1 LENVQGDE
9 RDIIFFSI
17 TYGPDASGK
26 VTMNFGPLNGEGGHR
41 RLNVA
46 VSRAREGVVIFS
58 TLRPEQI
65 DLSKVRA
72 AGVRDLKHYLEFAI
86 GGPRALIAASTP
98 TGLGPDS
105 PFEVAVATMLRD
117 KGWVV
122 HNQVGCSGYRID
134 MAVVDPRAPGRYLLG
149 IECDGATY
157 HSSAS
162 ARDRDRL
169 RQHVLETL
177 GWKLHRI
184 WSTDW
189 WFSAE
194 RELDKLHK
202 QLEAVLAEHP
212 NAPDDEVQEPAA
224 EEPSGEEQALFAG
237 LAPITTTSRAP
248 ELPKYAPV
256 QITGGSPEAFYENSA
271 AAVLREN
278 VERIIT
284 QEGPVPDSVLFE
296 RIARAWGLNRT
307 GSKIVE
313 RLQRFVPREAIRTS
327 DGGKTFY
334 WPPGTKPE
342 GWTSFRVADDTEN
355 SKRHVRDVPVE
366 EIGALVKHLLEQ
378 SGASRRVD
386 LARTACK
393 LLGMA
398 RTPADAEARVDAAIE
413 RLLASAQVREEDGYL
428 RL

>member
-1 LENVQGDE
+1 
-9 RDIIFFSI
+9 
-17 TYGPDASGK
+17 
-26 VTMNFGPLNGEGGHR
+26 
-41 RLNVA
+41 VA

-72 AGVRDLKHYLEFAI
+72 AGVKDLKHYLEFAI
-86 GGPRALIAASTP
+86 GGPRALVASSAP

-105 PFEVAVATMLRD
+105 PFEVAVANMLRD

-122 HNQVGCSGYRID
+122 HSQVGCSGYRID

-149 IECDGATY
+149 VECDGASY

-169 RQHVLETL
+169 RQHVLESL
-177 GWKLHRI
+177 GWQLHRI

-194 RELDKLHK
+194 RELEKLHAK
-202 QLEAVLAEHP
+202 LEATLSQEAPVSMDAVSTGDEHAEVE
-212 NAPDDEVQEPAA
+212 A
-224 EEPSGEEQALFAG
+224 SGREAALFAG
-237 LAPITTTSRAP
+237 LAPIQTAPRQQP
-248 ELPKYAPV
+248 ELPRYMPV
-256 QITGGSPEAFYENSA
+256 EVRGGTPEAFYEPSA
-271 AAVLREN
+271 APQIRES
-278 VERIIT
+278 VAHIIA

-296 RIARAWGLNRT
+296 RVARAWGLKRT

-313 RLQRFVPREAIRTS
+313 RLQRLVPGDATRTS
-327 DGGKTFY
+327 DSGKTFY
-334 WPPGTKPE
+334 WPPGAQPS
-342 GWTSFRVADDTEN
+342 GWSTFRVAGEVED
-355 SKRHVRDVPVE
+355 SKRHVSDVSLE
-366 EIGALVKHLLEQ
+366 EIGALVKHLLQ
-378 SGASRRVD
+378 QAGASRRED

-398 RTPADAEARVDAAIE
+398 RTPADAEARVETAIQ
-413 RLLASAQVREEDGYL
+413 LLLSSAQVSEVDGYV

>member
-1 LENVQGDE
+1 
-9 RDIIFFSI
+9 
-17 TYGPDASGK
+17 
-26 VTMNFGPLNGEGGHR
+26 MNFGPLNGEGGHR

-65 DLSKVRA
+65 DLSRVRA
-72 AGVRDLKHYLEFAI
+72 AGVRDLKNYLEFAI
-86 GGPRALIAASTP
+86 SGPRALIASSSP
-98 TGLGPDS
+98 TGREPDS

-117 KGWVV
+117 KGWTV

-149 IECDGATY
+149 IECDGASY

-177 GWKLHRI
+177 GWRLHRI

-194 RELDKLHK
+194 RELEKL
-202 QLEAVLAEHP
+202 QARLEATLVEEVASPESTP
-212 NAPDDEVQEPAA
+212 EQQEAPVVV
-224 EEPSGEEQALFAG
+224 EEEGEAALFAR
-237 LAPITTTSRAP
+237 LAPIETVSPVRRT
-248 ELPKYAPV
+248 LPSYAPV
-256 QITGGSPEAFYENSA
+256 QVAGGSPDAFYDASVASLIQESVA
-271 AAVLREN
+271 Q
-278 VERIIT
+278 IIT
-284 QEGPVPDSVLFE
+284 QEGPIPDSVLFE
-296 RIARAWGLNRT
+296 RVARAWGLKRT
-307 GSKIVE
+307 GARIVE
-313 RLQRFVPREAIRTS
+313 RVQRLVPRDAIRTT
-327 DGGKTFY
+327 DGARTFY
-334 WPPGTKPE
+334 WPPGTQTDT
-342 GWTSFRVADDTEN
+342 WSTFRVADDTEQ
-355 SKRHVRDVPVE
+355 SKRHVNDVPLE
-366 EIGALVKHLLEQ
+366 EIGALVKHLLEEAG
-378 SGASRRVD
+378 SSSRQD

-398 RTPADAEARVDAAIE
+398 RTPADAEARVDAAIR
-413 RLLASAQVREEDGYL
+413 RLLETAQISEEDGYL